1 MPSVATRIE
10 LDIESL
16 VSHIRDML
24 TKDPDAEIH
33 INPPTTSAAITV
45 SGKVHPESAT
55 PTGGHKK
62 P

>member
-16 VSHIRDML
+16 VNHIRDML
-24 TKDPDAEIH
+24 TKDPNAEIH
-33 INPPTTSAAITV
+33 INQPETSSAITV
-45 SGKVHPESAT
+45 SGKVHPASAT
-55 PTGGHKK
+55 PTGGHRK